1 MSMNDLTPMQAA
13 KKAEVE
19 AAGGTFVHPSK
30 YRKVKKGAVKGAP
43 HMVAQYQAKK
53 QYKQVYKRI
62 APETEMVID
71 QCLDPESA
79 AGNATRWPNT
89 YGKSAVYAC
98 KNVINAAFASDN
110 RCAVAVHPRLRNA
123 IYATAGVETTLP
135 IYEADYSFLTASPYL
150 LQDMRVQGPQQVRL
164 SEPMIFNGREVVMPF
179 PHEPTGQLV
188 YPLGIV
194 PDLVNDSQVILFL
207 NFPVAHQDQ
216 IRVTVYRYD
225 SSMSLLNQ
233 TSYTNNQTD
242 NYVRVAAL
250 IHTNG
255 PGTGLN
261 CPSYLAFSVTTNGTP
276 WAGVVNATLET
287 VFQTQNVLAQAVLHN
302 HAQHMY
308 AYDIKDTESIVDTA
322 EKAIVIAQSL
332 LLTAQMSD
340 INNGGALSIAR
351 VPGNTQIGSG
361 TGSIDTNS
369 WYEWLASLST
379 NNYDGAAKSGGYGF
393 YLPDDERGFF
403 YRDVSQFGLLEQ
415 LPYLAS
421 EFTVADTTEGSIM
434 RIKVSTIVQFTT
446 NSSTYQLA
454 PSPICTELHE
464 IHHLLSLVNA
474 CYENDT
480 HKQQLA
486 ALLRKLGVRVKKI
499 VKNPE
504 NWQKGAAMLA
514 SLAAMI

>member
-1 MSMNDLTPMQAA
+1 MSDLTSAQLA
-13 KKAEVE
+13 KKAQVE
-19 AAGGTFVHPSK
+19 AAGGVFVHPSQ

-62 APETEMVID
+62 APETEMIID

-123 IYATAGVETTLP
+123 IYATTGLQSTIPVYTP
-135 IYEADYSFLTASPYL
+135 DNSFNTSSPYL
-150 LQDMRVQGPQQVRL
+150 IEDMRLQGPLELNL
-164 SEPMIFNGREVVMPF
+164 SSPLVFGSREVIMPF
-179 PHEPTGQLV
+179 PSEVAGRLL
-188 YPLGIV
+188 YPLQFVMGSGTGTTNV
-194 PDLVNDSQVILFL
+194 FL
-207 NFPVAHQDQ
+207 RFHFPNAAQDQ
-216 IRVTVYRYD
+216 IRVQLKTYSSTMATLATTNYYNNETD
-225 SSMSLLNQ
+225 SYTQVAVQLWQ
-233 TSYTNNQTD
+233 TSSP
-242 NYVRVAAL
+242 A
-250 IHTNG
+250 I
-255 PGTGLN
+255 
-261 CPSYLAFSVTTNGTP
+261 SYFSFTITTNGTP
-276 WAGVVNATLET
+276 WAGTVAATLYSQFVT
-287 VFQTQNVLAQAVLHN
+287 GGVLAQAVLPN

-308 AYDIKDTESIVDTA
+308 CYDLKDTESIIESA
-322 EKAIVIAQSL
+322 EKAIIISQSL

-340 INNGGALSIAR
+340 INNGGALAIAR
-351 VPGNTQIGSG
+351 VPGNTQIGAG

-379 NNYDGAAKSGGYGF
+379 NNYDGASKSGGYGF

-403 YRDVSQFGLLEQ
+403 YRDVGQFGLLDQ
-415 LPYLAS
+415 MPYLAS

-434 RIKVSTIVQFTT
+434 RIKVATIVQFTT

-454 PSPICTELHE
+454 PSPICDELHE

-486 ALLRKLGVRVKKI
+486 AMLKKLSSQVKKI
-499 VKNPE
+499 IKNPA
-504 NWQKGAAMLA
+504 NWQKGASVLA
-514 SLAAMI
+514 SLAALI